1 MALKQ
6 DNHDKNKYSH
16 LQHSWLVA
24 IIIMKVSLVGNLI
37 LFVKIDYDL
46 QSLIVKHGI
55 NC

>member
-6 DNHDKNKYSH
+6 DNHDKNKYSY
-16 LQHSWLVA
+16 LQHSWLVT

-37 LFVKIDYDL
+37 LFVKIDYDF